1 MVIAIGMRSE
11 VLRQYFEGVDFAGQT
26 YHRYAMAYE
35 NTPIYLCRNPKVPLR
50 DVWGEFKNWN

>member
-1 MVIAIGMRSE
+1 MRSE

-50 DVWGEFKNWN
+50 DLWGEIKNWN